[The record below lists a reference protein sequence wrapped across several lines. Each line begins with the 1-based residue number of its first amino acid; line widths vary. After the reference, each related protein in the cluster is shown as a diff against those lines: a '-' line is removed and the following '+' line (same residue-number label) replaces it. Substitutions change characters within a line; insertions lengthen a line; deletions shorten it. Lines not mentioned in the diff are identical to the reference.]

1 MNKKLLFIFLCIPVI
16 ILFSNVVYSVVSH
29 VKRELYEKTQY
40 SITKSNFR
48 KSETICFTEKDLTE
62 AEWKEEKEFTL
73 HGFSYDIIRISVVN
87 GKKYF
92 LCYIDKK
99 DIIINSLLDFSKKL
113 AFKKACLKLQIDL
126 PGQNKSILKTPGSF
140 AVFDKKEFCLFSNH
154 FLEAISKYHNQKKN
168 THYLS
173 IIFPPPKM
181 SFIIKRI

>member
-1 MNKKLLFIFLCIPVI
+1 MM
-16 ILFSNVVYSVVSH
+16 YSVVSH

-40 SITKSNFR
+40 SIAKSNFR

-73 HGFSYDIIRISVVN
+73 HGFSYDIVRISVVN

-113 AFKKACLKLQIDL
+113 AFKKTCLKLQIDL
-126 PGQNKSILKTPGSF
+126 PGQNKSILKTSGSF
-140 AVFDKKEFCLFSNH
+140 AVFDKKEFCLFTNH
-154 FLEAISKYHNQKKN
+154 FLETISKHYNQQKN

-173 IIFPPPKM
+173 IIFPPPEI